1 MSSHHTPRRRAG
13 WDRHSASR
21 WSRGPEIPP
30 RRLTQSPVGSPLG
43 HGTGQ
48 SRPVLIVDDDDFG
61 RETLGRILEADGHRV
76 LRAANGRE
84 ALTHLNGGERPGVIV
99 LDLEMPGTDGWTF
112 ARRQICNDEFAGIPI
127 IVVSASGAKSLR
139 EEMPGVVAHFEKP
152 VAVEALRAAIRE
164 HLGG

>member
-1 MSSHHTPRRRAG
+1 MSSHHPPRRRAAR
-13 WDRHSASR
+13 DRPTGSR
-21 WSRGPEIPP
+21 WSRGPEFPP
-30 RRLTQSPVGSPLG
+30 RRRTPSPAGSAPG
-43 HGTGQ
+43 HGTAP

-84 ALTHLNGGERPGVIV
+84 ALSYLNGGERPGVIV
-99 LDLEMPGTDGWTF
+99 LDLVMPGMDGRAF
-112 ARRQICNDEFAGIPI
+112 ARRRKRDDFADIPI